1 VTSGFGRL
9 AQRTADYGVENS
21 YKMLQRIRMDEY
33 LVQSTAFGVWKS
45 EVNFDS
51 LGSSSTNWN
60 CLGKAKLNGTSIV
73 HFLSA
78 CFKDWNLLH

>member
-9 AQRTADYGVENS
+9 AQRTADYGVENIS
-21 YKMLQRIRMDEY
+21 DVAANQDGRISSPY
-33 LVQSTAFGVWKS
+33 TAFGVWKS

-51 LGSSSTNWN
+51 LESSSTNWN

-73 HFLSA
+73 HFPSA
-78 CFKDWNLLH
+78 CFKEVNLLY